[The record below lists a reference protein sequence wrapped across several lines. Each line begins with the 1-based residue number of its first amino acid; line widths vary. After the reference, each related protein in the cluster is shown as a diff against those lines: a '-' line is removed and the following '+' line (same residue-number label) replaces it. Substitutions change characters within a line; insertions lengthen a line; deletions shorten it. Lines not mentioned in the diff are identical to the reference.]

1 MSLLF
6 SLTEEYNNRGTTNIL
21 KPGQGRKAA
30 AITVPVCVYLLF
42 LFETDM
48 TREEKYMKEALKEA
62 KKAAERNEVP
72 IGAFVVM
79 DDKIIGRGYNRRIS
93 NKTVI
98 EHAEIN
104 AIRKANKKNG
114 DWRLDEAE
122 IYVTLE
128 PCLMCA
134 GAIQQARIRKV
145 YFGAYEPK
153 SGSLKSITNVYAP
166 KGYNHYPEVY
176 EGVLEKECSDLLK
189 SFFKEMRR
197 KSAGRD

>member
-1 MSLLF
+1 
-6 SLTEEYNNRGTTNIL
+6 
-21 KPGQGRKAA
+21 
-30 AITVPVCVYLLF
+30 
-42 LFETDM
+42 M

-62 KKAAERNEVP
+62 KKAAEKNEVP
-72 IGAFVVM
+72 IGAVVVM
-79 DDKIIGRGYNRRIS
+79 DDKIIGRGYNRRLS
-93 NKTVI
+93 GKTAI

-104 AIRKANKKNG
+104 AIRKANIKIG
-114 DWRLDEAE
+114 DWRLDGAE

-153 SGSLKSITNVYAP
+153 SGSLKSITNVYSP

-176 EGVLEKECSDLLK
+176 EGILEEECAELMK
-189 SFFKEMRR
+189 SFFKEMRN
-197 KSAGRD
+197 KAAGKD